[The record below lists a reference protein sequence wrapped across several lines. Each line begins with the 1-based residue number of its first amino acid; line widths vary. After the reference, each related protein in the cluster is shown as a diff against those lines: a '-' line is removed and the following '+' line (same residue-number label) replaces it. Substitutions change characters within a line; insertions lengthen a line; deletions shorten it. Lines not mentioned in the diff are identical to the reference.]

1 MVHSPVV
8 EIHMK
13 TVNPYTAKVIYLGF
27 QPLEVVS
34 RNHDS
39 QSKVVENYSYLFNLR
54 PNIYKSWCL
63 NTHFI
68 PNTSD
73 LID

>member
-13 TVNPYTAKVIYLGF
+13 IVNPYTVKVIYLSF

-39 QSKVVENYSYLFNLR
+39 QSKVVENYSYL

-73 LID
+73 FID